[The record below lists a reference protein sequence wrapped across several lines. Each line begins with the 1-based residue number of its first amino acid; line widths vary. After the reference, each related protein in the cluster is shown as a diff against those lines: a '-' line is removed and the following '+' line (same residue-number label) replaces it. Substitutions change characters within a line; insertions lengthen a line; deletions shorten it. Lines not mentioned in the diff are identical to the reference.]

1 MTTRDDGRAAALK
14 RIKLAA
20 TLLLVGT
27 AVLFGVARHFEPMH
41 WAWGYVAAFAAA
53 ATVGGLADW
62 YAVVAL
68 FRRPLGLPIPHTA
81 IIPRNHQ
88 RIAENLGAFI
98 ETNFLAPEAVE
109 KKLGEVDFAAQVAE
123 WLSDRERS
131 AALAAFVLK
140 LLPQTLTAID
150 QSGLRRLSRRAGAGR
165 NCERVELAP
174 LAAGLLS
181 AVTETGRHQRLLN
194 ELLGA
199 LDKVLT
205 NEETLAALREKI
217 RKELPALFNLYRADA
232 YLLRKIV
239 ASTTAFIEEA
249 RGDPD
254 HALRREFDGFVQGF
268 IERLRQSA
276 DFADRAERLKHDL
289 LARPEV
295 VALAEGA
302 WDSLRAFLERDA
314 ASEQSQIRRQLETM
328 LVDIGGQLAR
338 DAAIRAE
345 INRGMVRVLAD
356 FVETP
361 EERRRPL
368 HRRPGEVLGHR
379 RADRPHRAHGGPR
392 PAIHPLQR
400 CPDRRAGRIGLAR
413 AGAGV
418 EALPVIFEEV
428 QMADASQNFM
438 DMFTKLGEQLKV
450 PSFDVTK
457 IMEHHQKN
465 LDAMGRSWQAM
476 ATGATA
482 VANKQREIFE
492 SAIKDITEMAKD
504 YKPNGSPQDIFAKQ
518 AEFGKKAME
527 AAITN
532 TRDIAEL
539 AQKSGADAL
548 KIIHERM
555 QESYDEIRSGVEKK

>member
-1 MTTRDDGRAAALK
+1 MPTGDDDRAAAL
-14 RIKLAA
+14 RRVKLAA

-27 AVLFGVARHFEPMH
+27 AALFGVARHYEASH
-41 WAWGYVAAFAAA
+41 WVWGYVASFAAA
-53 ATVGGLADW
+53 ATVGGIADW

-88 RIAENLGAFI
+88 RIAENLGTFI

-131 AALAAFVLK
+131 TALAAFVVK

-150 QSGLRRLSRRAGAGR
+150 QSGLRTFLGERIRAEL
-165 NCERVELAP
+165 ERIELAP
-174 LAAGLLS
+174 LAAGLLT

-199 LDKVLT
+199 LDKLLT

-217 RKELPALFNLYRADA
+217 RHELPALFNLYRADA

-239 ASTTAFIEEA
+239 ASTAAFIEEA

-254 HALRREFDGFVQGF
+254 HALRRQFDGFVAGF
-268 IERLRQSA
+268 IERLRHST
-276 DFADRAERLKHDL
+276 DFAERAERLKSDL

-314 ASEQSQIRRQLETM
+314 ASGESQIRRQLETM

-345 INRGMVRVLAD
+345 INRGMVRGLAD
-356 FVETP
+356 FVET
-361 EERRRPL
+361 
-368 HRRPGEVLGHR
+368 
-379 RADRPHRAHGGPR
+379 
-392 PAIHPLQR
+392 
-400 CPDRRAGRIGLAR
+400 
-413 AGAGV
+413 
-418 EALPVIFEEV
+418 
-428 QMADASQNFM
+428 
-438 DMFTKLGEQLKV
+438 
-450 PSFDVTK
+450 
-457 IMEHHQKN
+457 
-465 LDAMGRSWQAM
+465 
-476 ATGATA
+476 
-482 VANKQREIFE
+482 
-492 SAIKDITEMAKD
+492 
-504 YKPNGSPQDIFAKQ
+504 
-518 AEFGKKAME
+518 
-527 AAITN
+527 
-532 TRDIAEL
+532 
-539 AQKSGADAL
+539 QKSGVGRFIADQVKSWDIDVLIGRIELTVGRDLQYIRFNGAL
-548 KIIHERM
+548 IGGLAGLALHALEQGLKL
-555 QESYDEIRSGVEKK
+555 SF

>member
-1 MTTRDDGRAAALK
+1 MTTHDDRRAAALK
-14 RIKLAA
+14 RIKLLAA
-20 TLLLVGT
+20 LLLVGT
-27 AVLFGVARHFEPMH
+27 AVLFAVARHFEPTH
-41 WAWGYVAAFAAA
+41 WAWGYVASFAAA

-98 ETNFLAPEAVE
+98 ETNFLAREAVE
-109 KKLGEVDFAAQVAE
+109 KKLGEVDYAAQAAE

-131 AALAAFVLK
+131 ASLAAFVLK

-150 QSGLRRLSRRAGAGR
+150 QSGLRVFLGERIRAEL
-165 NCERVELAP
+165 ERVELAP

-249 RGDPD
+249 RGDPN

-268 IERLRQSA
+268 IERLRHSR
-276 DFADRAERLKHDL
+276 DFAERAQRLKRDL

-314 ASEQSQIRRQLETM
+314 ASDQSQIRRQLETM

-356 FVETP
+356 FVE
-361 EERRRPL
+361 
-368 HRRPGEVLGHR
+368 
-379 RADRPHRAHGGPR
+379 
-392 PAIHPLQR
+392 
-400 CPDRRAGRIGLAR
+400 
-413 AGAGV
+413 
-418 EALPVIFEEV
+418 
-428 QMADASQNFM
+428 S
-438 DMFTKLGEQLKV
+438 
-450 PSFDVTK
+450 
-457 IMEHHQKN
+457 
-465 LDAMGRSWQAM
+465 
-476 ATGATA
+476 
-482 VANKQREIFE
+482 
-492 SAIKDITEMAKD
+492 
-504 YKPNGSPQDIFAKQ
+504 
-518 AEFGKKAME
+518 
-527 AAITN
+527 
-532 TRDIAEL
+532 
-539 AQKSGADAL
+539 QKSGVGRFIADQVKSWDIDVLIGRIELTVGRDLQYIRFNGAL
-548 KIIHERM
+548 IGGRAGLALHALEQGLKL
-555 QESYDEIRSGVEKK
+555 SL

>member
-1 MTTRDDGRAAALK
+1 MPNPDDDRAAALK
-14 RIKLAA
+14 RVKLAA

-27 AVLFGVARHFEPMH
+27 AALFGVARHYEPTH

-62 YAVVAL
+62 YAVIAL

-81 IIPRNHQ
+81 IIPRNHH
-88 RIAENLGAFI
+88 RIAENLGTFI
-98 ETNFLAPEAVE
+98 ETNFLAAEAVE

-131 AALAAFVLK
+131 ASLAAFIVK
-140 LLPQTLTAID
+140 LLPQALTAID
-150 QSGLRRLSRRAGAGR
+150 QSGLRIFLGERVRAEL
-165 NCERVELAP
+165 ERVELAP

-249 RGDPD
+249 RNDPD
-254 HALRREFDGFVQGF
+254 HALRREFDGFVQSF
-268 IERLRQSA
+268 IERLRRSA

-295 VALAEGA
+295 VKLAEGA

-314 ASEQSQIRRQLETM
+314 ASGESQIRRQLETM

-356 FVETP
+356 FV
-361 EERRRPL
+361 
-368 HRRPGEVLGHR
+368 
-379 RADRPHRAHGGPR
+379 
-392 PAIHPLQR
+392 Q
-400 CPDRRAGRIGLAR
+400 
-413 AGAGV
+413 
-418 EALPVIFEEV
+418 
-428 QMADASQNFM
+428 S
-438 DMFTKLGEQLKV
+438 
-450 PSFDVTK
+450 
-457 IMEHHQKN
+457 
-465 LDAMGRSWQAM
+465 
-476 ATGATA
+476 
-482 VANKQREIFE
+482 
-492 SAIKDITEMAKD
+492 
-504 YKPNGSPQDIFAKQ
+504 
-518 AEFGKKAME
+518 
-527 AAITN
+527 
-532 TRDIAEL
+532 
-539 AQKSGADAL
+539 QKSGVGRFIADQVKGWDIDVLIGRIELTVGRDLQYIRFNGAL
-548 KIIHERM
+548 IGGLAGLALHALEQGLKL
-555 QESYDEIRSGVEKK
+555 SF